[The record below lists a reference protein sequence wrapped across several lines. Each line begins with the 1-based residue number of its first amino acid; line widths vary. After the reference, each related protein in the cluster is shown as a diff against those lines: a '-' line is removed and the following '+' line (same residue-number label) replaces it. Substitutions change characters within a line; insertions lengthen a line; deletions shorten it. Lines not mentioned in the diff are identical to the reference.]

1 MDDDAGALPP
11 KHQFSDWYNEILW
24 RAEIMDVRYPV
35 KGIYVWYPYG
45 FAFRKH
51 VYQRLRDL
59 LDRDHQEALFPLLI
73 PEQEFMKEAEHIKG
87 FEDEV
92 YWVTHG
98 GSTPLEVKLALRPTS
113 ETAIY
118 PMYALWIRSHADL
131 PMKYY
136 QIVNTF
142 RHETKQ
148 TRPMIRAREIT
159 SFMESHT
166 VHATWDEAEAQV
178 ESEIALTR
186 EFYEGKQKN
195 PNDIIRENYQFNTID
210 NSKLIDKGLCIPV
223 IISKR
228 PDWDKFPGADY
239 TIAVDTIM
247 PNGKTLQIGTVHH
260 LGTHFSK
267 TFSINYEDKN
277 GEQQLANQ
285 TCYGISERCI
295 AALIGVHG
303 DDKGLILPPAV
314 AAIQIV
320 IVPIMIGKR
329 HEDVLAS
336 AQKLEEELKSAGFR
350 TKMDIRDMRPGAKY
364 YWWEL
369 RGVPLRLE
377 LGPRDIDA
385 GEVMAVKRTGGKST
399 INLTRKIA
407 PEKPKDRFSSLEIL
421 ESSDYPLDATNES
434 KEESLVEGVKRLLN
448 EITQELYIKAKDH
461 LKCRLCTVNTI
472 GDLTASL
479 NEGKVAVV
487 PWCGDRACGDKIEEQ
502 SNSSILGTEARSPY
516 VADTKGACIICGKPG
531 KVTLVGRAY

>member
-1 MDDDAGALPP
+1 MDDDTGSLPP
-11 KHQFSDWYNEILW
+11 KQDFSGWFNDLLW

-35 KGIYVWYPYG
+35 KGLYVWYPYG
-45 FAFRKH
+45 FAIRKF
-51 VYQRLRDL
+51 VYNGLREL
-59 LDRDHQEALFPLLI
+59 LDRDHQETLFPLLI

-98 GSTPLEVKLALRPTS
+98 GTTPLDVKLALRPTS

-118 PMYALWIRSHADL
+118 PMYALWLRSHADL

-142 RHETKQ
+142 RYETKQ
-148 TRPMIRAREIT
+148 TRPLIRLREIT

-178 ESEIALTR
+178 EYELGLSK
-186 EFYEGKQKN
+186 EFY
-195 PNDIIRENYQFNTID
+195 D
-210 NSKLIDKGLCIPV
+210 GLCIP
-223 IISKR
+223 ITISKR

-239 TIAVDTIM
+239 TIAIDAIM
-247 PNGKTLQIGTVHH
+247 PNGRTLQIGTVHH

-267 TFSINYEDKN
+267 TFDIKYEDKN

-295 AALIGVHG
+295 AALISMHG

-314 AAIQIV
+314 APVQAV
-320 IVPIMIGKR
+320 IVPITIGKR
-329 HEDVLAS
+329 HDDVLAA
-336 AQKLEEELKSAGFR
+336 AQKLESDLKAAGFR
-350 TKMDIRDMRPGAKY
+350 VKMDTRDMRPGAKY

-377 LGPRDIDA
+377 LGPRDLD
-385 GEVMAVKRTGGKST
+385 GGKVMAVKRTGEKSQIELAT
-399 INLTRKIA
+399 V
-407 PEKPKDRFSSLEIL
+407 
-421 ESSDYPLDATNES
+421 SD
-434 KEESLVEGVKRLLN
+434 GVTKMLG
-448 EITQELYIKAKDH
+448 EITETIRAKAEEHTKTH
-461 LKCRLCTVNTI
+461 LCSVDSMDTLN
-472 GDLTASL
+472 AAL

-487 PWCGDRACGDKIEEQ
+487 HWCRERECGNAIEEKA
-502 SNSSILGTEARSPY
+502 NSSILGTEVRSPY
-516 VADTKGACIICGKPG
+516 VASNEGKCVVCGKPG
-531 KVTLVGRAY
+531 KATLVGRTY